1 MGRVNFYLAID
12 ADKRTKATAISRI
25 KTIRMAAALLYG
37 LRRADAKRRK
47 GNRAKG
53 KISESNLKGKGRRK
67 VMGDI
72 IIQAVGFFGVALFMA
87 SYQIRSN
94 RALFLCQ
101 MLGCMVFCFQF
112 FLLGAYTG
120 ALTLVVN
127 AARNYLL
134 IKSSCWKWARSKAVL
149 IFIIALLAAISLSTW
164 DSWVSMLPF
173 ASVTATSIGYW
184 TNNAQKIRISQLIG
198 SPLVLVYD
206 ALIHSWGGVLN
217 ESLTLASILISIV
230 RFGWK
235 KLGENSN
242 W

>member
-1 MGRVNFYLAID
+1 
-12 ADKRTKATAISRI
+12 
-25 KTIRMAAALLYG
+25 MAAALLYG

-198 SPLVLVYD
+198 SPLVLV
-206 ALIHSWGGVLN
+206 
-217 ESLTLASILISIV
+217 
-230 RFGWK
+230 
-235 KLGENSN
+235 
-242 W
+242 